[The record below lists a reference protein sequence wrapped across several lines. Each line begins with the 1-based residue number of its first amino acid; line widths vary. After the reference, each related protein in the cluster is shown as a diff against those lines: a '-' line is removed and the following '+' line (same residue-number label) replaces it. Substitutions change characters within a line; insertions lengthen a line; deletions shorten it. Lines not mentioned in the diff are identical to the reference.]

1 MAPSEYRTIGIVAKP
16 HADNLAAVLARV
28 VALLRRHPVE
38 IILDDGSAHLLQDGC
53 RLASREELARTSDLI
68 IVLGGDGTMLS
79 LARFQENEEKPVLG
93 INMGSLGF
101 LTETSVHDAE
111 TAIEA
116 ALAGRLQRSRRMM
129 LGAELLR
136 GGERRPLQHVLND
149 VVINKS
155 ALARIFD
162 VDIAIDGERITT
174 IRADGIIVSTPTG
187 STAYNLAANG
197 PIVHPHMSVILL
209 TPICPH
215 TLTYRPVVLAGEAV
229 IELSMRDSE
238 QTYLTLDGQEGFP
251 LERGDVVRVFRSPR
265 SMTLL
270 MPARN
275 SFFTVLRNKL
285 KWGDR

>member
-1 MAPSEYRTIGIVAKP
+1 
-16 HADNLAAVLARV
+16 
-28 VALLRRHPVE
+28 
-38 IILDDGSAHLLQDGC
+38 
-53 RLASREELARTSDLI
+53 
-68 IVLGGDGTMLS
+68 
-79 LARFQENEEKPVLG
+79 
-93 INMGSLGF
+93 
-101 LTETSVHDAE
+101 
-111 TAIEA
+111 
-116 ALAGRLQRSRRMM
+116 
-129 LGAELLR
+129 
-136 GGERRPLQHVLND
+136 VLND

-162 VDIAIDGERITT
+162 VDIAIDGEKITT
-174 IRADGIIVSTPTG
+174 IRADGIIISTPTG

-197 PIVHPHMSVILL
+197 PIVHPHMSVILI

-229 IELSMRDSE
+229 IELSLRDSE

-270 MPARN
+270 MPERN

>member
-1 MAPSEYRTIGIVAKP
+1 MEAPEYRTVGIVAKP
-16 HADNLAAVLARV
+16 HAENLPAVLTRV
-28 VALLRRHPVE
+28 IALLLNKGCEVL
-38 IILDDGSAHLLQDGC
+38 IDDAIAALQHDGC
-53 RLASREELARTSDLI
+53 QPLERDELVRRSELV

-79 LARFQENEEKPVLG
+79 LARYQDDQEKPVLG

-101 LTETSVHDAE
+101 LTETSVREAE
-111 TAIEA
+111 TAIAA
-116 ALAGRLQRSRRMM
+116 ALQGRLQKSRRMM
-129 LGAELLR
+129 LQASLIR
-136 GGERRPLQHVLND
+136 NGEPQPLQHVLND

-162 VDIAIDGERITT
+162 VDVVIDGEKITT

-197 PIVHPHMSVILL
+197 PIVHPHMSVIII

-215 TLTYRPVVLAGEAV
+215 TLTYRPVVLAGDTT
-229 IELSMRDSE
+229 LDLKLRDSE
-238 QTYLTLDGQEGFP
+238 ETYLTLDGQEGFP
-251 LERGDVVRVFRSPR
+251 LKQGDVVRVIRSSR